1 MNWNVYICV
10 YIYVYINFCS
20 TFCCTWIYLKTSF
33 VHVQNHFS
41 FILYFY
47 FTCPVNAGNL
57 ENSEISRAGTFS
69 KKEIE
74 EEVRSKKCGQW
85 ETRESRKQQSAEK
98 EAKKIVFFKKSLNW
112 VTLQKGMFHS
122 EPHLD
127 ACSVFPIFIFL
138 VNLWLKLFTTD
149 YFPCRKFLF

>member
-10 YIYVYINFCS
+10 YINFCS
-20 TFCCTWIYLKTSF
+20 TFCCIWIYLKTSF

-74 EEVRSKKCGQW
+74 EEVRSKKCGRW

-98 EAKKIVFFKKSLNW
+98 GAKKKIVFFKRISTGSLYKKACFIVNHTW
-112 VTLQKGMFHS
+112 TLAAS
-122 EPHLD
+122 
-127 ACSVFPIFIFL
+127 FL
-138 VNLWLKLFTTD
+138 SSFSSWISD
-149 YFPCRKFLF
+149 